1 MNTKQ
6 IDELIN
12 RLRAAK
18 AKYFFNP
25 DEGLDGTLWIGNLEA
40 IEVLDL
46 VLLRTY
52 ESQIKEYFKYN
63 MRDLL

>member
-6 IDELIN
+6 IEELIQ
-12 RLRAAK
+12 RLLAAK
-18 AKYFFNP
+18 ARYFFNS
-25 DEGLDGTLWIGNLEA
+25 DDGEDGTLWIGNLEA

-52 ESQIKEYFKYN
+52 ESQIKDYLKYN

>member
-6 IDELIN
+6 IEELIQ

-25 DEGLDGTLWIGNLEA
+25 DEGEDGTLWIGNLEV
-40 IEVLDL
+40 IEVLDI

-52 ESQIKEYFKYN
+52 ESQIKDYLKYN